1 MEELKKHIRDI
12 PDFPK
17 KGILFRDITTLLK
30 NKEAFREAVDDMTEL
45 IKGGGEVDLI
55 LGIES
60 RGFIFA
66 APIAYNLGVPLN
78 VIRKPGKLPAE
89 IISESYTLEYGENT
103 IELHKDAIE
112 EGDKVVIIDD
122 LLATGGTALASAHL
136 VEKFGGEVTSL
147 LFLVEL
153 TDLNGREKLKNY
165 HVESVVKY

>member
-1 MEELKKHIRDI
+1 MEELKKYIREI

-17 KGILFRDITTLLK
+17 EGILFRDITTLLK
-30 NKEAFREAVDDMTEL
+30 NKEAFREAIDIMTDL
-45 IKGGGEVDLI
+45 IRSKEVDLI
-55 LGIES
+55 LGVES

-66 APIAYNLGVPLN
+66 APIAYNLGLPLN

-89 IISESYTLEYGENT
+89 VLSESYTLEYGENT

-112 EGDKVVIIDD
+112 EENKVVVIDD

-136 VEKFGGEVTSL
+136 VEKFKGKVSSL

-153 TDLNGREKLKNY
+153 TELKGREKLKDY
-165 HVESVVKY
+165 HVESVIKY